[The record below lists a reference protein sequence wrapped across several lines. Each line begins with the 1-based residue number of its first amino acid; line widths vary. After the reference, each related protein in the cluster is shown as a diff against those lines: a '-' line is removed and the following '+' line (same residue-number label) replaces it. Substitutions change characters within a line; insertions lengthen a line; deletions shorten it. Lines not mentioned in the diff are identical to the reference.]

1 MKKIGDQIEFNRPKK
16 DELQV
21 EIIPSLSKAKMNML
35 VLWGLA
41 WSFCGLVIII
51 SLFTYGFNKDE
62 LVMVSVFLIFWT
74 YFEVKIIHAIRW
86 NRGGKEILELKNGEF
101 VYHKMINGRGF
112 PIKTQTSNMRPFRY
126 AEDTQKGF
134 WSEIN
139 KSSWMVGG
147 EVIEYAIDEKI
158 KRLGMKIPKKDA
170 NQLITLLNKTIG
182 FNA

>member
-1 MKKIGDQIEFNRPKK
+1 MKKIGGQIEYIRPKK
-16 DELQV
+16 DQIKI
-21 EIIPSLSKAKMNML
+21 EISPDLSKIKMNML
-35 VLWGLA
+35 TLWGA
-41 WSFCGLVIII
+41 GWTFSGLVIII

-62 LVMVSVFLIFWT
+62 LVMVGIFLIFWV
-74 YFEVKIIHAIRW
+74 YFEVKIVHAIRW
-86 NRGGKEILELKNGEF
+86 NRAGKEIIEVKNGEF
-101 VYHKMINGRGF
+101 IYLKEINGRGL
-112 PIKTQTSNMRPFRY
+112 PIKTKISQMRPFRY
-126 AEDTQKGF
+126 AEDTEKGF

-170 NQLITLLNKTIG
+170 NQLITLLNKTSG